1 MQNKVDYSDHEYFA
15 KQYSGFA
22 KWKFNLKIKIGFRQ
36 ADRKLKE
43 ILRAKECWYG
53 PFKGEFGHFLAHNL
67 PFLAWLHRKGVKIHY
82 CGMEIHK
89 PFLVDETGKSI
100 IHDFFPLR
108 DFFAEVSPAC
118 NRTVVPPDVAAEI
131 AVWKEK
137 ARASGLPM
145 IEIDDEYYY
154 WFIHRI
160 WLMRGPYTKG
170 YRLDKVYWNKP
181 KENSVCIFPRTK
193 GARVSKNNGGP
204 WDYPALVDK
213 LSPFFDK
220 IYICGHPSQVLAI
233 EPHANVELAVT
244 ADNAVILEKCSRSRL
259 IITQH
264 SGVNNLGE
272 YTDAQVLIIYNG
284 EGPIGSMQNTQRF
297 RPYLVGDGKKEL
309 HPLAFAYTEKEVLDY
324 ARDFTAAYRP
334 VKNT

>member
-1 MQNKVDYSDHEYFA
+1 MKSTIDYSDSDYFA
-15 KQYSGFA
+15 KQYTGFA
-22 KWKFNLKIKIGFRQ
+22 KWKFNLKVKLGFRK
-36 ADRKLKE
+36 ANRR
-43 ILRAKECWYG
+43 LRETLRVKECYYG

-67 PFLAWLHRKGVKIHY
+67 PFLAYLHRQGVKIHY

-89 PFLVDETGKSI
+89 PFLVDENGKSI
-100 IHDFFPLR
+100 IHEWYPLR

-118 NRTVVPPDVAAEI
+118 NRTVAPADVETEI
-131 AVWKEK
+131 QKWKTK
-137 ARASGLPM
+137 ARASSLPFY
-145 IEIDDEYYY
+145 ELDDEYYY

-160 WLMRGPYTKG
+160 WLMTGPYMQG

-193 GARVSKNNGGP
+193 GAKTSKNNGGP
-204 WDYPALVDK
+204 WDYPELVKK
-213 LSPFFDK
+213 LSPHFDK
-220 IYICGHPSQVLAI
+220 IYVCGHPSQVLVM
-233 EPHANVELAVT
+233 EPFANVELCVT

-297 RPYLVGDGKKEL
+297 RPFLVGGGKKEL
-309 HPLAFAYTEKEVLDY
+309 HPLAFAFLEREVIEYVAKL
-324 ARDFTAAYRP
+324 
-334 VKNT
+334 